1 MFGQNDLSLP
11 PVTATPAEAA
21 EAYRR
26 DGQSKWTDADH
37 HLTEATKTELIKS
50 VPKNTQR
57 AYRNW
62 WTLADDWCRANE
74 RTTLPMTPQTLAE
87 WTRTLSQTTTRT
99 GQTYALNS
107 LEQALYSIRALHT
120 LAGYEGH
127 PDTKLARKLL
137 IAHSRRLADE
147 GRTIRRSA
155 IVTPDQVHDILSL
168 VPSGTLTGLRDR
180 FMCLLGFFGW
190 LRSAEMAAL
199 NIADLGID
207 EAGVLHVNIRVS
219 KTDPNAKGDTVYLKP
234 RSDDICPVAAWTA
247 LRAAYAE
254 HGILTGRVLR
264 SIDQWGHIRPQ
275 ITTKSINEITQ
286 RLTAAAGCAFDGF
299 GRKVTSHGW
308 RASGYTASRRAG
320 APQESTRR
328 HGRWGPKSRTPDE
341 CYDRIQDPM
350 TGHPMADVKLT
361 KNPLDLTDMPE
372 ATRAALARMDEEE
385 QRITTWATT
394 THHND
399 RSKALLDA
407 HHRGEEIPPHPAC
420 HYWPVPTEP
429 APDIPNA
436 WSATLSMLA
445 WQQDRCAVC
454 SRRTQLLIDHDHHT
468 GLVRGGLCSGCRTK
482 EGLWPND
489 RVFQLYR
496 DLPPAKIL
504 GIQEVHE
511 NPSTRES
518 TLP

>member
-1 MFGQNDLSLP
+1 MTT
-11 PVTATPAEAA
+11 PVEAD

-50 VPKNTQR
+50 VPENTQR

-62 WTLADDWCRANE
+62 WTLADDWCRAHG
-74 RTTLPMTPQTLAE
+74 RTTLPMTPKTLAE
-87 WTRTLSQTTTRT
+87 WIRTLSQVTTRT

-107 LEQALYSIRALHT
+107 LEQALYSIRALHA

-137 IAHSRRLADE
+137 TTHARRLADE

-155 IVTPDQVHDILSL
+155 IVTPDQVHDILSR

-207 EAGVLHVNIRVS
+207 EAGVLHVKIRVS
-219 KTDPNAKGDTVYLKP
+219 KTDPNAKGDTVYLSP
-234 RSDDICPVAAWTA
+234 RSDDLCPVAAWTA

-254 HGILTGRVLR
+254 RGILTGRVLR

-308 RASGYTASRRAG
+308 RASGYSAARRAG
-320 APQESTRR
+320 ASREATRR
-328 HGRWGPKSRTPDE
+328 HGRWGEKSRTPDE
-341 CYDRIQDPM
+341 CYDRVQDPM
-350 TGHPMADVKLT
+350 TGHPMADIQLT
-361 KNPLDLTDMPE
+361 KSQPDPTNLPE
-372 ATRAALARMDEEE
+372 ETRAALARMDEEE
-385 QRITTWATT
+385 QRITAWATT
-394 THHND
+394 TRLND
-399 RSKALLDA
+399 RIKTMLNARR
-407 HHRGEEIPPHPAC
+407 RGEEVTPHPAC
-420 HYWPVPTEP
+420 HHWPVPTGP
-429 APDIPNA
+429 MPDTPGA
-436 WSATLSMLA
+436 WSTTLAMLA
-445 WQQDRCAVC
+445 WQQNRCAVC
-454 SRRTQLLIDHDHHT
+454 SQQTRLLLDHDHET
-468 GLVRGGLCSGCRTK
+468 GLVRGGLCPGCKAK
-482 EGLWPND
+482 EGLWRND
-489 RVFQLYR
+489 LVFQLYR

-504 GIQEVHE
+504 GFEE
-511 NPSTRES
+511 ANC
-518 TLP
+518 